1 MDSETFLRQ
10 MVLWTNDPEL
20 IVSIRQQAEAGNI
33 DAQYALGLAYAEGRG
48 LEPDNVQAYLW
59 LSLAVEQ
66 GDEDARTLRYVVT
79 ENMSLEEVRQAEGV
93 LADFQRQRL
102 SDPLH

>member
-1 MDSETFLRQ
+1 MDDETFLRQ

-20 IVSIRQQAEAGNI
+20 VVSIRHKAEQGNV

-48 LEPDNVQAYLW
+48 IEPDNVQAYMW

-66 GDEDARTLRYVVT
+66 GDEDAKTLRYIVAEHMT
-79 ENMSLEEVRQAEGV
+79 REDVRQAESAA
-93 LADFQRQRL
+93 ADFQRRHL
-102 SDPLH
+102 SEPLH